1 MAPMDGT
8 SSTARPAPPAAA
20 PPGPTG
26 VAAEAPSTMRSEDL
40 GFSMDFLPVLD
51 RRENQ
56 VNTLYCRP
64 TARLSDGRFL
74 SDDALLAAGLEGRN
88 PNESLVTKTMLRTLE
103 MAGVR
108 ATLMAKTQDPRK
120 LIVPVNGSALAL
132 PNVATAFAGGC
143 RTFIRDHGPS
153 ILFEVTNMDDEKSMG
168 YLDEVAI
175 LLYPFCLT
183 YSARILPKTQNLKL
197 YATTNYSGIA
207 LHLRDKPWPMKAVG
221 SYFEDLVARTET
233 NRLKAYC
240 HGVGSLE
247 LVDAAL
253 AAGVRFISGPGVKAW
268 QARAAGN

>member
-8 SSTARPAPPAAA
+8 AAPSAPAAA
-20 PPGPTG
+20 PSGAEEPTT
-26 VAAEAPSTMRSEDL
+26 VRSEDL
-40 GFSMDFLPVLD
+40 AFSMDFLPVLD
-51 RRENQ
+51 GRESR

-64 TARLSDGRFL
+64 TARLPDGTFL
-74 SDDALLAAGLEGRN
+74 SDDTLLSSGMAGRTVNDALLI
-88 PNESLVTKTMLRTLE
+88 KMMLRTLE

-108 ATLMAKTQDPRK
+108 AALMAKTGDTRK
-120 LIVPVNGSALAL
+120 IIIPVNGAALAI
-132 PNVATAFAGGC
+132 PAVAAAFADGC
-143 RTFIRDHGPS
+143 RTFIRDLSQS

-183 YSARILPKTQNLKL
+183 YSARILPKTQNFKL

-221 SYFEDLVARTET
+221 SYFDDLVKRSEA

-240 HGVGSLE
+240 HGLGSVE
-247 LVDAAL
+247 LVEAAL
-253 AAGVRFISGPGVKAW
+253 AAGVRFVSGPGVKGWLA
-268 QARAAGN
+268 QHAA

>member
-1 MAPMDGT
+1 M
-8 SSTARPAPPAAA
+8 PPVEGAAIA
-20 PPGPTG
+20 KQDS
-26 VAAEAPSTMRSEDL
+26 VAATVEPPSTVRSEDL

-51 RRENQ
+51 GRENR

-74 SDDALLAAGLEGRN
+74 SDDALLAAGLEGRSRT
-88 PNESLVTKTMLRTLE
+88 ESVVVKTLLRTLE

-108 ATLMAKTQDPRK
+108 ASLMAKTNDPRK
-120 LIVPVNGSALAL
+120 LIVPVNGSALAI
-132 PNVATAFAGGC
+132 PAIATAFAEGC
-143 RTFIRDHGPS
+143 RTFIRDLGPS
-153 ILFEVTNMDDEKSMG
+153 IVFEVTNMDDEKSMG

-197 YATTNYSGIA
+197 YATTNYTGIA

-221 SYFEDLVARTET
+221 SYFDDLVARTES

-253 AAGVRFISGPGVKAW
+253 AAGVRYIAGSGVKAW
-268 QARAAGN
+268 QARQTAN